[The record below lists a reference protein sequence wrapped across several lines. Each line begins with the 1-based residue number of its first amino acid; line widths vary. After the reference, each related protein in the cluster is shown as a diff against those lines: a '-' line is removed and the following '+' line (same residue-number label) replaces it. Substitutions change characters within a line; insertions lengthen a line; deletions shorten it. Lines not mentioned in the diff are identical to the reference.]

1 MQDAMTPTL
10 LFLYMLAVAGGIV
23 FIGVSLLV
31 LFVLYVFVRGLMMQG
46 EDK

>member
-1 MQDAMTPTL
+1 MTPTL

-31 LFVLYVFVRGLMMQG
+31 LFVLFVFLRGLMLIG
-46 EDK
+46 DRK